1 MSQLNLDNEGWLWH
15 KHLAYIPVFNSEEEK
30 QEIENLINQNPERAK
45 KEVTKWKKSVSISV
59 RAIEKEENN
68 FIKQDLATNLMI
80 VDKIERLKKK

>member
-1 MSQLNLDNEGWLWH
+1 ME
-15 KHLAYIPVFNSEEEK
+15 
-30 QEIENLINQNPERAK
+30 
-45 KEVTKWKKSVSISV
+45 KSVSISV